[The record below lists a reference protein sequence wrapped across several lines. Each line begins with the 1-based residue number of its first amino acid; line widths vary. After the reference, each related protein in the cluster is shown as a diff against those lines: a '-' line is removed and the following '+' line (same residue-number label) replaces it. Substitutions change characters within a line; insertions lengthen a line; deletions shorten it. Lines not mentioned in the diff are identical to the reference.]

1 LIDKDEESRGRE
13 TDQSGAEEDTLPRRG
28 HTKALLAQ
36 WRELEQRRKDE
47 ELIDR
52 AAAVDRERSRR
63 TRYNTPDQRG
73 LANTR

>member
-1 LIDKDEESRGRE
+1 M
-13 TDQSGAEEDTLPRRG
+13 LPRRG

-47 ELIDR
+47 ELTDR

-73 LANTR
+73 LAINTR